1 MHPPTQNLLAWESA
15 LFQLLLIQQ
24 LLTLGERRKASV
36 TLLHLL
42 AAGSTLLRLVHRWKT
57 NRMWW
62 DDYITV
68 IPLMVDIIFIILM
81 WLRFRDGGKHTHF
94 EP

>member
-36 TLLHLL
+36 TFISSQPDLHSF
-42 AAGSTLLRLVHRWKT
+42 AWYIDGKPTECGGTTTLPSYRLW
-57 NRMWW
+57 
-62 DDYITV
+62 
-68 IPLMVDIIFIILM
+68 
-81 WLRFRDGGKHTHF
+81 
-94 EP
+94 